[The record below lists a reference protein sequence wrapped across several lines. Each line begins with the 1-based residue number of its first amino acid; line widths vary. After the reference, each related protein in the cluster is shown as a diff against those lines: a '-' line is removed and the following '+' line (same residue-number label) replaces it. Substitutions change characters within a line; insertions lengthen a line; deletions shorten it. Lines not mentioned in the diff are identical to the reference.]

1 MPAGLRTVHLI
12 ALLPNGRGGLYRG
25 CITIA
30 GQEIVDIAAHA
41 PERTSTG
48 SGADQRP
55 ETDHDLDFTPHVALP
70 GFIDLHLNGAFGHDF
85 TSDPPT
91 MWSIASGLASQGV
104 TAFAPTI
111 ITSPPEQRRAAYDAI
126 LERPAGYS
134 GPEPLGLHIEGPVLA
149 TAHAGTHPRANLIVG
164 GETLTS
170 ELAEQASV
178 VALVTLA
185 PEVEG
190 AIPLIARLS
199 EAGIAVSLGHSGAT
213 SAETSAAFAAGARAL
228 THLFNGMAP
237 LHHRQ
242 VGIVGAGLL
251 HPEVWV
257 SLIADGEH
265 LSGEALQ
272 LAWRLAGSQRILLVT
287 DAMAGMGAL
296 PGIYRLGDVR
306 VRCARAPRADGG
318 GLAGSLLTMPEA
330 ARHLRRQTGAT
341 WDELAL
347 VTSTNA
353 ASLLGDCT
361 RGRLAAGMRAD
372 IVIVDAN
379 LEPVATIIAG
389 SISYQRPDRIAS
401 SNGRATRVAVGVDI
415 GGSYFKAGIFDGAKL
430 REVHRG
436 QTGRNR
442 PASEVLREVR
452 RAIDRLLA
460 AAAANDVVGIGIAC
474 PGIVNAGP
482 GTVIEA
488 TNLGWRDIDILGGV
502 GSGLTPPVS
511 VEHDVYLGALAEWET
526 GAGVG
531 AESMLYISVGTGV
544 ASQLFTRSGTYRGR
558 LNLAG
563 EMGIIPVGPDAV
575 PLESLASARAMSEAY
590 HWQTGRTVDVEQIV
604 AARKNDAVSERVWT
618 EGIEALAWGIAAA
631 ICLQDP
637 QIVVVGGGVS
647 NAGGQLLDALAP
659 RVAELVIQ
667 LRDPPPIVRAT
678 HGAHSGIV
686 GAALH
691 AGLNSPGGR

>member
-1 MPAGLRTVHLI
+1 MRLV

-25 CITIA
+25 RITIA
-30 GQEIVDIAAHA
+30 GQEIVDVTSHA

-48 SGADQRP
+48 SGADPRP
-55 ETDHDLDFTPHVALP
+55 ERESDIDFTPHVALP
-70 GFIDLHLNGAFGHDF
+70 GFVDLHLNGAFGHDF
-85 TSDPPT
+85 TSHPPA
-91 MWSIASGLASQGV
+91 MWRLASELASQGV

-126 LERPAGYS
+126 RERPTGYC

-149 TAHAGTHPRANLIVG
+149 SAHAGTHPRRDLVAS
-164 GETLTS
+164 GETIAN
-170 ELAEQASV
+170 ELADEADV

-190 AIPLIARLS
+190 AIRLIARLT

-213 SAETSAAFAAGARAL
+213 SAETSAAFAAGACAL

-237 LHHRQ
+237 LHHRE

-251 HPEVWV
+251 HPEAWV

-272 LAWRLAGSQRILLVT
+272 LAWRLAGPQRIHLVT
-287 DAMAGMGAL
+287 DAMAGMAAP

-306 VRCARAPRADGG
+306 VHCGGAPRADNG
-318 GLAGSLLTMPEA
+318 GLAGSLLTMPQA
-330 ARHLRRQTGAT
+330 ARHLRSQTGAT
-341 WDELAL
+341 WDEMVS

-353 ASLLGDCT
+353 ASLLGDRS
-361 RGRLAAGMRAD
+361 RGRLAPGMRAD
-372 IVIVDAN
+372 IVIVDADFD
-379 LEPVATIIAG
+379 PVATIIAG
-389 SISYQRPDRIAS
+389 SIRYQRPDRIAY
-401 SNGRATRVAVGVDI
+401 SNGCATRVTVGVDI
-415 GGSYFKAGIFDGAKL
+415 GGSYFKAGIFDGAEL
-430 REVHRG
+430 SEVHRG

-442 PASEVLREVR
+442 PASEVLGEVR
-452 RAIDRLLA
+452 EAIDRLLA

-474 PGIVNAGP
+474 PGVVNAGT
-482 GTVIEA
+482 GTIIEA
-488 TNLGWRDIDILGGV
+488 TNLGWRDIDVIAEV
-502 GSGLTPPVS
+502 GSGLAPPVS

-544 ASQLFTRSGTYRGR
+544 ASRLFTRSGTYRGR

-590 HWQTGRTVDVEQIV
+590 HWQTGRTVNVEQIV
-604 AARKNDAVSERVWT
+604 AARKNDAVSERVWS
-618 EGIEALAWGIAAA
+618 EGIEALAWGVAAA

-647 NAGGQLLDALAP
+647 NAGGQLLDALKP
-659 RVAELVIQ
+659 HVARLVMH
-667 LRDPPPIVRAT
+667 LRDAPPIVRAT

-691 AGLNSPGGR
+691 CGLNGPKRR